1 MSIFRSLCFLF
12 SSCYIFNLF
21 PSAAQGPASLP
32 QLETC
37 SVFLPD
43 DHIDFCT
50 VHRDGQTPD
59 SPATLTLD
67 LTVTT
72 GPITVGGY
80 KVEETQNYNGTY
92 IGPLVELRPGDLF
105 KVRFLNALSPAGP
118 QLGRHH
124 HGQAVPSASDNTNLH
139 THGLIVSP
147 NNATASTKGDGDNI
161 FAQLGRGQSLDYN
174 IKIPTA
180 LPASIL
186 DLPSGIIP
194 HPTGLYWYHAHLHG
208 ISASQLSGG
217 MSGLI
222 SIGRPDANVA
232 GPDAASTE
240 ALRAKTDVAH
250 LLLRDIQITSAI
262 APEKAASAPAVWTPV
277 EDPTLCENTTIA
289 AASRPGFCTG
299 SDPTKIWLFTVNGLR
314 FPSWDIQGGRN
325 LLLRIANTSASAT
338 YELSLINQDAPNV
351 RIPFELLSVDGVVPT
366 TRSNASSSPIAPTTD
381 ALRLMPAGRAEIY
394 IRNDAA
400 SPNMRRLVLTTEGL
414 HTGIDSSSGDNWPEI
429 NLAQLILEPSAPSL
443 AATRTTLASQA
454 VLSKTLQHRLETDF
468 IASTPTP
475 PGCIRDMDSTKLEH
489 RRITFTQRADGWGV
503 RSELVAPPDLS
514 GVHPFGTF
522 KPVAGTTVGPIPFE
536 RYLKDDG
543 SVNWGGTDVGSNPKS
558 PKHVCVSLKTG
569 HAQLWEVSNPTSE
582 LHNFHIH
589 QSKFRIATADDLRRY
604 GIDPQGIVANLT
616 PKLQNA
622 KGTDDLYIWHDTMP
636 VEAQKRV
643 FLVINFDAEE
653 QIGRFVFHCHILEH
667 EDSGLMAPIEVLP

>member
-1 MSIFRSLCFLF
+1 
-12 SSCYIFNLF
+12 
-21 PSAAQGPASLP
+21 
-32 QLETC
+32 
-37 SVFLPD
+37 LPD
-43 DHIDFCT
+43 DHNDFCT

-80 KVEETQNYNGTY
+80 KVAETQNYNGAY

-105 KVRFLNALSPAGP
+105 KVRFLNALSSAGV
-118 QLGRHH
+118 QMGGNH
-124 HGQAVPSASDNTNLH
+124 HGQTAPSAPNNTNLH

-147 NNATASTKGDGDNI
+147 NNATASAKGDGDNI

-186 DLPSGIIP
+186 DLPSGVIS
-194 HPTGLYWYHAHLHG
+194 HPAGLYWYHAHLHG

-222 SIGRPDANVA
+222 SIGRPNANVV
-232 GPDAASTE
+232 GSDPASTDT
-240 ALRAKTDVAH
+240 LRAKTDVAH
-250 LLLRDIQITSAI
+250 ILLRDIQIMSSI
-262 APEKAASAPAVWTPV
+262 SPDKAASSPAVWTPI

-289 AASRPGFCTG
+289 AANRPGFCTG
-299 SDPTKIWLFTVNGLR
+299 SDPSKIWLFTVNGQR

-338 YELSLINQDAPNV
+338 YVLSLINQDAPNARV
-351 RIPFELLSVDGVVPT
+351 SFELLSVDGVVPT
-366 TRSNASSSPIAPTTD
+366 TKSSASSSFIAPKTD

-394 IRNDAA
+394 IRNDA
-400 SPNMRRLVLTTEGL
+400 PNPNIQRLVLRTEGL
-414 HTGIDSSSGDNWPEI
+414 HTGIDASSGDNWPEI
-429 NLAQLILEPSAPSL
+429 HLAQLILEPSAPPL
-443 AATRTTLASQA
+443 AATSLKLASQA

-468 IASTPTP
+468 VASAPTP
-475 PGCIRDMDSTKLEH
+475 PGCVQDMNSAKLEH

-503 RSELVAPPDLS
+503 RTELVAPPDLT
-514 GVHPFGTF
+514 GVHPIVTF
-522 KPVAGTTVGPIPFE
+522 KAVAGTTVGPVPFE
-536 RYLKDDG
+536 RYIKEDG
-543 SVNWGGTDVGSNPKS
+543 SVNWDGTDVGSNPKS

-569 HAQLWEVSNPTSE
+569 HGQLWEISNPTSE

-604 GIDPQGIVANLT
+604 GVDPKGIIT
-616 PKLQNA
+616 DPTTKLQNV
-622 KGTDDLYIWHDTMP
+622 KGADDLYIWHDTMP
-636 VEAQKRV
+636 VEAQGRV